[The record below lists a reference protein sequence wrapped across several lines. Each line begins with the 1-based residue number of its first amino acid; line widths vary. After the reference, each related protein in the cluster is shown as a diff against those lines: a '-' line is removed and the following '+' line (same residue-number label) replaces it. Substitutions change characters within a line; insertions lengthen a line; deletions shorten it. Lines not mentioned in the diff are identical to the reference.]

1 MNGAMYREILSDNL
15 LPSARALKMKR
26 GWVFQ
31 HDNDP
36 KHTARAT
43 KEWLRKKHFKVLE
56 WPSQS
61 PDLNPIENLW
71 RELKVCVAQRQPQNI
86 TALEEICMEEWAKI
100 PATVTTEERRRGG
113 RAELLTGSPV
123 SNVEEAHRAGQE
135 LLKRGCGS
143 VIITLGPQGCVVVE
157 AQGSASKHVQTTSVK
172 SVDTTGAGDSF
183 IGALAFY
190 MAHYPTMPLEE
201 MACRANQVAGVSVQ
215 TVGTQTSYPLKKHL
229 PAELF

>member
-1 MNGAMYREILSDNL
+1 MLWGCFSAKGPGRLIRVKEIMNGAMYRVILSDNL

-71 RELKVCVAQRQPQNI
+71 RELKVRVAQRQPQNI

-100 PATVTTEERRRGG
+100 PATQGEENPACFSTNDPQKTETAWFPSGQITHINTSECEPT
-113 RAELLTGSPV
+113 ELPIS
-123 SNVEEAHRAGQE
+123 SQ
-135 LLKRGCGS
+135 
-143 VIITLGPQGCVVVE
+143 
-157 AQGSASKHVQTTSVK
+157 
-172 SVDTTGAGDSF
+172 
-183 IGALAFY
+183 
-190 MAHYPTMPLEE
+190 
-201 MACRANQVAGVSVQ
+201 
-215 TVGTQTSYPLKKHL
+215 
-229 PAELF
+229 

>member
-1 MNGAMYREILSDNL
+1 
-15 LPSARALKMKR
+15 MK
-26 GWVFQ
+26 
-31 HDNDP
+31 
-36 KHTARAT
+36 
-43 KEWLRKKHFKVLE
+43 
-56 WPSQS
+56 
-61 PDLNPIENLW
+61 
-71 RELKVCVAQRQPQNI
+71 
-86 TALEEICMEEWAKI
+86 
-100 PATVTTEERRRGG
+100 
-113 RAELLTGSPV
+113 AELLTGSPV

-157 AQGSASKHVQTTSVK
+157 AQGSASRHVQTTSVK
-172 SVDTTGAGDSF
+172 SVDTTASRSNLHQTVSRAAVAVLKGAVLVSPVKLHALDPVASHASLCEGGVSKTGAGDSF

>member
-1 MNGAMYREILSDNL
+1 MKRGWVFKHDNDPKHTARATKEWLRKKYFKVLEWPSQSPDLNPIENLWRELKVCVAQRQPQNITALKEICMEEWAKIPATGPGRLIHVKERMNGAMYREILSDNL

-71 RELKVCVAQRQPQNI
+71 R
-86 TALEEICMEEWAKI
+86 
-100 PATVTTEERRRGG
+100 
-113 RAELLTGSPV
+113 
-123 SNVEEAHRAGQE
+123 
-135 LLKRGCGS
+135 
-143 VIITLGPQGCVVVE
+143 
-157 AQGSASKHVQTTSVK
+157 
-172 SVDTTGAGDSF
+172 
-183 IGALAFY
+183 
-190 MAHYPTMPLEE
+190 
-201 MACRANQVAGVSVQ
+201 
-215 TVGTQTSYPLKKHL
+215 
-229 PAELF
+229 